1 MSILSVLLLFFV
13 ELFSTLVNKQLET
26 QSLSNVQQDANYL
39 LSRFSYDF
47 GRATSIEVPATA
59 GAMLSTLRLKIGS
72 TFYDYMVNAGSL
84 VSSHSAVLE
93 NINSSETTISN
104 ASFQRL
110 GTGATT
116 DVVQISFDITSTIK
130 ESSGYDITH
139 FSTTLGT
146 REK

>member
-1 MSILSVLLLFFV
+1 
-13 ELFSTLVNKQLET
+13 
-26 QSLSNVQQDANYL
+26 
-39 LSRFSYDF
+39 
-47 GRATSIEVPATA
+47 
-59 GAMLSTLRLKIGS
+59 
-72 TFYDYMVNAGSL
+72 MVNAGSL